1 MQVLMRPWGAMHY
14 TASGSAD
21 APAVVFANSLGTDL
35 RLWDALLPLL
45 PAGLRLVR
53 YDKRGHGLSDLGP
66 AEGIEGLADD
76 ALALMDHAVRGPVVF
91 VGLSIGGMIAQ
102 AVAARRPLAG
112 LVLSNTA
119 AKMGTAESWAARV
132 DAVRQGGLASIS
144 GAVME
149 RWFAPGF
156 APVNP
161 WQRMMERTD
170 PEGYVAACLALAG
183 ADLTTSTRGLRM
195 PTLVIG
201 GGADG
206 ASPPDVV
213 RGVAALIDGATY
225 HEIPATGHLP
235 PVEAPEAMAAILN
248 PFLRKVLTCPN

>member
-1 MQVLMRPWGAMHY
+1 MQTIPRPWGIMHY
-14 TASGSAD
+14 AASGDID
-21 APAVVFANSLGTDL
+21 APAIVFANSLGTDL
-35 RLWDALLPLL
+35 RLWDPLL
-45 PAGLRLVR
+45 PHLPDGMRIVR
-53 YDKRGHGLSDLGP
+53 YDKRGHGLSDTGP
-66 AEGIEGLADD
+66 SDGIDGLADD
-76 ALALMDHAVRGPVVF
+76 ALALIDHATRGPVVF
-91 VGLSIGGMIAQ
+91 VGLSIGGLIAQ

-119 AKMGTAESWAARV
+119 AKLGTADGWDARV
-132 DAVRQGGLASIS
+132 AAIGEGGLASIS

-170 PEGYVAACLALAG
+170 PAGYIAACRALAT
-183 ADLTTSTRGLRM
+183 ADLTERTRKLDL

-206 ASPPDVV
+206 AAPPDVV
-213 RGVAALIDGATY
+213 RATAALIKGAQY
-225 HEIPATGHLP
+225 HEIPNVGHLP
-235 PVEAPEAMAAILN
+235 PVEAPLAMADILH
-248 PFLRKVLTCPN
+248 PFLKRVLP